1 MNPPMNADAAS
12 PDDDPWAALE
22 AAARDAAEGRGPE
35 SNGAYPLAG
44 RVKPG
49 KRERIVLA
57 KRRSSRRVVRT
68 LAELEEQTS
77 VGEVLARQLVR
88 VQLMLS
94 IRMMLLTVVV
104 LVGIP
109 LLFLLPSLGA
119 ITILGMPLPWLLL
132 GFAVYPFFVAVAWSY
147 NRGADRNEQDFAEM
161 VEN

>member
-1 MNPPMNADAAS
+1 MNTDAAG

-22 AAARDAAEGRGPE
+22 AAAREAAEGRAPG
-35 SNGAYPLAG
+35 SNGDYSLAG
-44 RVKPG
+44 RLKPG

-94 IRMMLLTVVV
+94 IRMLLLTVIV
-104 LVGIP
+104 LAGIP
-109 LLFLLPSLGA
+109 LLFLLPSLGT
-119 ITILGMPLPWLLL
+119 ITILGLPLPWLLL
-132 GFAVYPFFVAVAWSY
+132 GFAVYPFFLAVAWSY
-147 NRGADRNEQDFAEM
+147 NRGADRNEQDFAEI